1 MLVRMALKSR
11 WWWCKGSWDDLNYV
25 WMQLKSKRA
34 MEMIKSNLKESSPKT
49 VDTKGSTTTTAAEI
63 SDSETLSTKAN
74 TEIDGGLSTS

>member
-11 WWWCKGSWDDLNYV
+11 WWWCKGTWDDFNFV

-34 MEMIKSNLKESSPKT
+34 MEMIKNNNKEATPK
-49 VDTKGSTTTTAAEI
+49 GITTAIGTSGEM